1 MAGEDF
7 LLWQSASRHI
17 LVLATGSNIRL
28 MATRRTWA
36 LDVKL
41 LPFWPHSPRLW
52 FAQAEAQFALQHVS
66 ASVIKYYYVIA
77 SLPDSVGPD
86 VNDLL
91 EPAGDPPYETLK
103 RRLLERY
110 GESDD
115 NRFNALMNSALAG
128 DTKSSQLLREMR

>member
-1 MAGEDF
+1 MCVF
-7 LLWQSASRHI
+7 CVRSSKRCTQQ
-17 LVLATGSNIRL
+17 LV
-28 MATRRTWA
+28 TRMSVKQDN
-36 LDVKL
+36 LDIETVAISVKL